1 MRIRYLTTLLLLAAL
16 NLRPAIT
23 SISPLLENIR
33 SDLHIQGITASLL
46 VTLPVLC
53 MGIFAVIA
61 LSWSQRWGMEKV
73 ITFSLLLIGVATLLR
88 VLADSTLI
96 LICSAL
102 LAGIGIG
109 LIGPLLSGFIKQY
122 FPNPAA
128 MVSAYSVSLVIGAAL
143 AAGLAVPLQHVF
155 GGSWQYSLAFWALLA
170 IVAGV
175 SWLRL
180 ARKASPATTTNTSK
194 VLLPLKQ
201 KRAWLLTIFFGL
213 MAAIFYSLT
222 TWLSP
227 MMAYAGYS
235 KIEAGYMMTLFTLIQ
250 IPVSFFIPIGVSKFG
265 KRAWWLV
272 GCSLMEM
279 IGLLALHLPVSPWLA
294 IAILGIGAGGLF
306 PLALMLPIQEAN
318 NAAEANAWS
327 AMTQSGGYILG
338 AIGPLIVGLLF
349 DYSGNFMTAQWGLG
363 VMIILMIGVQVWIGH
378 GTRVTAKQKPLV
390 VITEKR

>member
-1 MRIRYLTTLLLLAAL
+1 MRIRYLTMLLLLAAL

-33 SDLHIQGITASLL
+33 ADLHIQGVTASLL

-53 MGIFAVIA
+53 MGLFAPLA
-61 LSWSQRWGMEKV
+61 LSWSQRWGLEKV
-73 ITFSLLLIGVATLLR
+73 ITFSLLLIGGATLLR
-88 VLADSTLI
+88 VLADSTFI
-96 LICSAL
+96 LMCSAL

-128 MVSAYSVSLVIGAAL
+128 MVSVYSVALVIGAAL
-143 AAGLAVPLQHVF
+143 AAGLAVPLQQ
-155 GGSWQYSLAFWALLA
+155 GLGSWQYSLAFWALLA
-170 IVAGV
+170 LVAGL

-180 ARKASPATTTNTSK
+180 ARSPQTVTKTTAVS
-194 VLLPLKQ
+194 LPLRQ
-201 KRAWLLTIFFGL
+201 KKAWLLTVFFGL

-227 MMAYAGYS
+227 MMAHAGYS

-250 IPVSFFIPIGVSKFG
+250 IPISFLIPIGVSKFG

-272 GCSLMEM
+272 GCSVMEM
-279 IGLLALHLPVSPWLA
+279 IGLLTLHLPVSPWLA

-318 NAAEANAWS
+318 HAGEANAWS
-327 AMTQSGGYILG
+327 AMTQSGGYTLG

-349 DYSGNFMTAQWGLG
+349 DHSGNFVTAQWGLG
-363 VMIILMIGVQVWIGH
+363 VMIVLMVIVQCWIGN
-378 GTRVTAKQKPLV
+378 GGKVVVQQKPL
-390 VITEKR
+390 IPSTEQSS

>member
-1 MRIRYLTTLLLLAAL
+1 MRIRYLTILLLLAAL

-33 SDLHIQGITASLL
+33 ADLHIQGVTASLL

-53 MGIFAVIA
+53 MGLFAPLA
-61 LSWSQRWGMEKV
+61 LSWSKRWGLEKV
-73 ITFSLLLIGVATLLR
+73 ITFSLLLIGLATLLR
-88 VLADSTLI
+88 LMADSTVI
-96 LICSAL
+96 LMSSAL

-128 MVSAYSVSLVIGAAL
+128 MVSVYSVSLVIGAAL
-143 AAGLAVPLQHVF
+143 AAGLAVPLQQVLR
-155 GGSWQYSLAFWALLA
+155 GSWQYSLSFWAILA
-170 IVAGV
+170 IVAGL

-180 ARKASPATTTNTSK
+180 ARAPQSKTTTAS
-194 VLLPLKQ
+194 VSLPFRQQ
-201 KRAWLLTIFFGL
+201 KAWLLTIFFGL

-227 MMAYAGYS
+227 MMAHAGYS
-235 KIEAGYMMTLFTLIQ
+235 KIQAGYMMTLFTIIQ
-250 IPVSFFIPIGVSKFG
+250 IPISFLIPIGVSTFG

-272 GCSLMEM
+272 GCSVMEI

-306 PLALMLPIQEAN
+306 PLALMLPIQEAH
-318 NAAEANAWS
+318 NAGEANAWS
-327 AMTQSGGYILG
+327 AMTQSGGYTLG

-349 DYSGNFMTAQWGLG
+349 DHSGSFITAQWGLG
-363 VMIILMIGVQVWIGH
+363 VMIVLMIIVQCCIGNGAKDVMKH
-378 GTRVTAKQKPLV
+378 KPVVATANKSA
-390 VITEKR
+390 